1 MLVLNYENVNGNIIS
16 IRNTNLVHDK
26 LHRGYD
32 KDDKYTDVVKE
43 MYDNNVLDD
52 DDIKDL
58 DLSKEKD
65 DFKR

>member
-16 IRNTNLVHDK
+16 IKNTNLAHDK
-26 LHRGYD
+26 HHRGYD
-32 KDDKYTDVVKE
+32 KDDKYTDDVKE